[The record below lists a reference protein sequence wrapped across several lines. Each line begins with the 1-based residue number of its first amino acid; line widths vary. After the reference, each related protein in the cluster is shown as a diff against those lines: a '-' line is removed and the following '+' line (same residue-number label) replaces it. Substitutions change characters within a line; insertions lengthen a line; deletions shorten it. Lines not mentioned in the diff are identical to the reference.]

1 VVPEVDALREIDLGP
16 ASDFADPGRKVIDV
30 DGTEFAVFHVRGE
43 FSAFENVCTHM
54 GGPAC
59 QGKMLPLV
67 VEDVQPDGTSR
78 GMQFSKNAYNVI
90 CPWHGFEY
98 DIRTGIHA
106 GYPRFKLRSTPV
118 RVEAGNVLVTVPE
131 RIPTPPMTQFQLGGA

>member
-1 VVPEVDALREIDLGP
+1 MSEIDLGP
-16 ASDFADPGRKVIDV
+16 ATDFASPGRRLIDV
-30 DGTEFAVFHVRGE
+30 DGTEFAVFHLCGE

-59 QGKMLPLV
+59 QGKILPR
-67 VEDVQPDGTSR
+67 VEEAIRADGTST
-78 GMQFSKNAYNVI
+78 GMQFSKESYNVV

-98 DIRTGIHA
+98 DIRTGIHV

-118 RVEAGNVLVTVPE
+118 RVVDGNVFVTIPE
-131 RIPTPPMTQFQLGGA
+131 RISVAPVTQYQMGGA

>member
-1 VVPEVDALREIDLGP
+1 LSEIDLGP
-16 ASDFADPGRKVIDV
+16 ATDFASPGRRLIDV
-30 DGTEFAVFHVRGE
+30 DGTEFAVFHLCGE

-59 QGKMLPLV
+59 QGKILPR
-67 VEDVQPDGTSR
+67 VEEAIRADGTST
-78 GMQFSKNAYNVI
+78 GMQFSKESYNVV

-98 DIRTGIHA
+98 DIRTGIHV

-118 RVEAGNVLVTVPE
+118 RVVDGNVFVTIPE
-131 RIPTPPMTQFQLGGA
+131 RISVAPVTQYQMGGA

>member
-1 VVPEVDALREIDLGP
+1 VREIDLGP
-16 ASDFADPGRKVIDV
+16 AADFESPGRRLIDV
-30 DGTEFAVFHVRGE
+30 DGTEFAVFHLRGE

-59 QGKMLPLV
+59 QGKILPR
-67 VEDVQPDGTSR
+67 VEEAIAADGTSR
-78 GMQFSKNAYNVI
+78 GMEFSKESYNVV

-98 DIRTGIHA
+98 DIRTGIHV

-118 RVEAGNVLVTVPE
+118 RVVDGNVLVTIPE
-131 RIPTPPMTQFQLGGA
+131 RIPVPPVTQYQMGGA

>member
-1 VVPEVDALREIDLGP
+1 VREIDLGP
-16 ASDFADPGRKVIDV
+16 ATDFESPGRRLIDV
-30 DGTEFAVFHVRGE
+30 DGTEFAVFHLRGE

-59 QGKMLPLV
+59 QGKILPR
-67 VEDVQPDGTSR
+67 VEEAIRADGTSI
-78 GMQFSKNAYNVI
+78 GMQFSSESYNVV

-98 DIRTGIHA
+98 DIRTGIHV

-118 RVEAGNVLVTVPE
+118 RVVDGNVLVTIPE
-131 RIPTPPMTQFQLGGA
+131 RIPVPPVTQYQMGGA

>member
-1 VVPEVDALREIDLGP
+1 MREIDLGP
-16 ASDFADPGRKVIDV
+16 AADFESPGRRLIDV
-30 DGTEFAVFHVRGE
+30 DGTEFAVFHLRGE

-59 QGKMLPLV
+59 QGKILPR
-67 VEDVQPDGTSR
+67 VEEAIAADGTSR
-78 GMQFSKNAYNVI
+78 GMEFSQESYNVV

-98 DIRTGIHA
+98 DIRTGVHV

-118 RVEAGNVLVTVPE
+118 RVVDGNVFVTIPE
-131 RIPTPPMTQFQLGGA
+131 RIPVPPVTQFQMGGA

>member
-1 VVPEVDALREIDLGP
+1 VREINVGP
-16 ASDFADPGRKVIDV
+16 TTDFTDPGRKMIDV
-30 DGTEFAVFHVRGE
+30 DGTEFAVFHLRGD

-78 GMQFSKNAYNVI
+78 GIQFSKDAYNVV

-98 DIRTGIHA
+98 DIRTGVHV

-118 RVEAGNVLVTVPE
+118 RVVEGNVMVTIPE
-131 RIPTPPMTQFQLGGA
+131 RIPALPATQYQMGGV